1 MNNYSGKAEAKLQ
14 PFNQQNDSESFVTS
28 EVSSCEGSRVTQG
41 EKMEKF
47 ELKLTAT
54 LYRKLC
60 EKSKKEGVT
69 VNELASEL
77 LAEGLVLRA
86 WEIME
91 RKIAMKQPTHSNSVN
106 NNSHSQVKQSYKSFG
121 NRSRN
126 NYNSFQGNNKNNLSQ
141 QNNRRGKYSNR
152 SVDDNANFIE
162 YVRNQEKKNSW

>member
-1 MNNYSGKAEAKLQ
+1 
-14 PFNQQNDSESFVTS
+14 
-28 EVSSCEGSRVTQG
+28 
-41 EKMEKF
+41 MEKF

-91 RKIAMKQPTHSNSVN
+91 RKIAMKQPAHSNSAN
-106 NNSHSQVKQSYKSFG
+106 NNSHSQVKQNYKGFG

-126 NYNSFQGNNKNNLSQ
+126 RATPSALTAVFLRSSSRNRENFVIQSIDLSVT
-141 QNNRRGKYSNR
+141 RVS
-152 SVDDNANFIE
+152 
-162 YVRNQEKKNSW
+162 